1 MQHHMDGLI
10 LHPELMCGP
19 ACHPLHQQETTHRA
33 QVKDTWSLRWHS
45 SFPSQLLSPVWL
57 ANLQSPPTPNFFNS
71 ATSKILNSSLIM
83 ERAEPEERL
92 LWLRMSL
99 EEKIGA
105 SPVDRDPGLADLKIQ
120 LPGSMK
126 ACLFGVREEPGQAS
140 GLWRSTWLCP
150 QRAVDLGRVML
161 HSRASASSPWKQG
174 VGPSECS
181 TLCPGRP

>member
-1 MQHHMDGLI
+1 MWPGLSPFASAGDHTQSPGERHLVLEVALQFPI
-10 LHPELMCGP
+10 TAP
-19 ACHPLHQQETTHRA
+19 
-33 QVKDTWSLRWHS
+33 
-45 SFPSQLLSPVWL
+45 FPSMAGKSTV
-57 ANLQSPPTPNFFNS
+57 PPAPNFFNS

-92 LWLRMSL
+92 LWLGMSL

-126 ACLFGVREEPGQAS
+126 ACLFGVREEPGQAP

-174 VGPSECS
+174 AGPSECS